1 MRHRCANLTG
11 EQPDRRGQWL
21 ARGSLTAVNY
31 PDQDVPAFDGVS
43 PADEVFPGERIR
55 LLRPIKA
62 AGSPREGPRRVAARR
77 GRASNLE
84 SPDATPV

>member
-1 MRHRCANLTG
+1 MWNLTG

-31 PDQDVPAFDGVS
+31 PDQGVPAFDGVS

-55 LLRPIKA
+55 LLRPIEA
-62 AGSPREGPRRVAARR
+62 P
-77 GRASNLE
+77 GRPEKDLGGLPPAEVGASNLE